1 MDDAAVSEWR
11 ESFFVSA
18 NGVPYS
24 ESHRVSAMNAMLTH
38 GGSVRASARD
48 ARCSPSTLCRYVKRY
63 AREGSFSARKHTG
76 GQASSLSA
84 EDAHFLHMFYLAF
97 PTTYLYEAQAAVEL
111 FRGVTV
117 SVSTVWRELDRLGL
131 TRKAMKYYSTERR
144 EWSRVLWW
152 TALPGA
158 VDAAGN
164 AVAMDRRGLRGVHH
178 GALVCMDEAVW

>member
-1 MDDAAVSEWR
+1 
-11 ESFFVSA
+11 
-18 NGVPYS
+18 
-24 ESHRVSAMNAMLTH
+24 
-38 GGSVRASARD
+38 
-48 ARCSPSTLCRYVKRY
+48 
-63 AREGSFSARKHTG
+63 
-76 GQASSLSA
+76 
-84 EDAHFLHMFYLAF
+84 MFYLAF